1 MLNTSVHTTRTT
13 YSQLREISKLRPP
26 SGPIPPGYGR
36 FYCTEVLH
44 VKKQWLLNYTR
55 IYRLTSQAHHTNISA
70 THQVLLLPWLRLF
83 DLLLFSPRHP
93 YHHWEDWHSRPTG
106 MHVRIRA
113 GAKSSQV
120 AQFLNTGRF
129 PTYLHRWYSTI
140 YGIYGSGA
148 DPARFGG
155 RGG

>member
-1 MLNTSVHTTRTT
+1 M
-13 YSQLREISKLRPP
+13 
-26 SGPIPPGYGR
+26 
-36 FYCTEVLH
+36 
-44 VKKQWLLNYTR
+44 
-55 IYRLTSQAHHTNISA
+55 
-70 THQVLLLPWLRLF
+70 
-83 DLLLFSPRHP
+83 
-93 YHHWEDWHSRPTG
+93 
-106 MHVRIRA
+106 RIRA

-155 RGG
+155 GGGGGGGGGKSKGWLATHPPFSLNIFVVCLDKSNTFVYIAS